1 MYRELLKE
9 IENDPKYEG
18 LPLEFRE
25 PATSEQIKNVE
36 QTLGV
41 IFPDDLRLFVSETNG
56 LYERYE
62 DGRQFKLVY
71 SLDYIAEINLYYRT
85 DAFCA
90 DNFMPF
96 ENLLFFAQPGVDG
109 VKYAF
114 PITANGKAKEDIF
127 VWWPQNDTR
136 QQIAFASSLGV
147 FLKQWLMGQL
157 EY

>member
-1 MYRELLKE
+1 MYRELLKA
-9 IENDPKYEG
+9 IENNPKYEG

-25 PATSEQIKNVE
+25 PATPEQIKDVE
-36 QTLGV
+36 QTLRV
-41 IFPDDLRLFVSETNG
+41 KFPDDLRLFLSETNG

-62 DGRQFKLVY
+62 DGRQFKRVY

-109 VKYAF
+109 VQFAF
-114 PITANGKAKEDIF
+114 PITLKGKAKDNIF

-136 QQIAFASSLGV
+136 QQIVFASSLKD
-147 FLKQWLMGQL
+147 FLRLWFTGNL